1 VFAETV
7 PVAMKLIEVKSDEEI
22 QETRR
27 LFEEYAAWLG
37 VDFCLKNFEQEL
49 ADLPGEYVPPSGRL
63 FLALEDDQV
72 AGCVAIRKIGAD
84 ICEMKRFYVRPAF
97 RGRGLGRT
105 LAEKII
111 EAARDAGYAR
121 MRLDTLPRRMAPA
134 IAMYRSLGFKTIEPY
149 YDNPIEGV
157 VFLELEL

>member
-1 VFAETV
+1 
-7 PVAMKLIEVKSDEEI
+7 MKLIEAKSDEEV
-22 QETRR
+22 QEARE
-27 LFEEYAAWLG
+27 LFAEYAAWLG
-37 VDFCLKNFEQEL
+37 IDLCFQNFDKEL
-49 ADLPGEYVPPSGRL
+49 AELPGEYVPPSGRL
-63 FLALEDDQV
+63 LLAVENDQV
-72 AGCVAIRKIGAD
+72 AGCVAVRKIGAD
-84 ICEMKRFYVRPAF
+84 LCEMKRLYVRPAF
-97 RGRGLGRT
+97 RGQGLGRT

-111 EAARDAGYAR
+111 EAGRDMGYAR